1 MPYLSLIPGLG
12 AVDKIV
18 DNPRIPVDELWI
30 TRELSTGHGSPQF
43 YPQVY
48 PQI

>member
-1 MPYLSLIPGLG
+1 MLYLSSIPGLV

-18 DNPRIPVDELWI
+18 DNPLIPVDELWI
-30 TRELSTGHGSPQF
+30 THDLSTGRGSPQV

-48 PQI
+48 PQV